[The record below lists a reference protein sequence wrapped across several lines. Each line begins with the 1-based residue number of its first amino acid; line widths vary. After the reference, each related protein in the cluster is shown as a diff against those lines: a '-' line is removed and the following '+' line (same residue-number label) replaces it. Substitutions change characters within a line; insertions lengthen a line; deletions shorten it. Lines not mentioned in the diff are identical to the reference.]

1 MKFHRALDHLPLSI
15 PIPLSGSPMPRVTNA
30 QQALDGGLYSIKLD
44 YSRLALIPEDVA
56 DPFFTF
62 DCVLLEKGAY
72 KSDVKFIYK
81 SSAVVRKVPLF
92 TKVVYQ
98 DDQEGI
104 VVYCQ
109 DTDLVSG
116 GTKSG
121 KYIGVINLPLKARQY
136 KTETDVFYLGEA
148 ELKTVKSMSERPAT
162 EIPDLEG
169 FVKSFQPYKR
179 MGVKSLDDLD
189 EFRKLDYTER
199 VQRCVE
205 AAAERTN
212 TYCEEHAKGAPGIQ
226 AKIRAEREDRLK
238 VHRGRVD
245 STLARETLAKPFA
258 KRFIH
263 MQVLSPRKLRPADGP
278 KPSAA
283 AKPSVD
289 GPALSAAAQSAFA
302 GAGTAAAPDPPQPSS
317 APQHQPAPTNG
328 TTRPLFGSSISAAG
342 LGVQARHQLLLGRHS
357 TIGSAQPQS
366 VQPRPPLPP
375 LNGQR
380 PAASRPPL
388 GGQPRA
394 ASRLALSGQPPS
406 FALPSSS
413 GQCSAPA
420 SAPDTAPASA
430 PDPAPAPSLPAAPP
444 AAATASTANTTSTAP
459 LATSN
464 GEEFDFDLPPAMTRP
479 KPFTQKRPPRG
490 APDPS
495 PATEGKRPRSTKA
508 SDPTS
513 GSKENAGSKKRTN
526 ESKIGMKYNT
536 VGRQLAAMRE
546 ALQAKGGAGSSLSP
560 LNPSMASLLGME
572 EEAGSGSA
580 SPCTNDKPVLAL
592 MI

>member
-1 MKFHRALDHLPLSI
+1 
-15 PIPLSGSPMPRVTNA
+15 MPRVTNA

-258 KRFIH
+258 KRFMH
-263 MQVLSPRKLRPADGP
+263 VHRCYRHGSCAPLTVPSLPQRP
-278 KPSAA
+278 SR
-283 AKPSVD
+283 
-289 GPALSAAAQSAFA
+289 LLTAQRS
-302 GAGTAAAPDPPQPSS
+302 
-317 APQHQPAPTNG
+317 
-328 TTRPLFGSSISAAG
+328 R
-342 LGVQARHQLLLGRHS
+342 LLLNLPLLVR
-357 TIGSAQPQS
+357 
-366 VQPRPPLPP
+366 VQPPLPTHRSLP
-375 LNGQR
+375 VRLNINR
-380 PAASRPPL
+380 H
-388 GGQPRA
+388 QPM
-394 ASRLALSGQPPS
+394 
-406 FALPSSS
+406 ALP
-413 GQCSAPA
+413 
-420 SAPDTAPASA
+420 
-430 PDPAPAPSLPAAPP
+430 
-444 AAATASTANTTSTAP
+444 
-459 LATSN
+459 
-464 GEEFDFDLPPAMTRP
+464 
-479 KPFTQKRPPRG
+479 
-490 APDPS
+490 
-495 PATEGKRPRSTKA
+495 
-508 SDPTS
+508 
-513 GSKENAGSKKRTN
+513 
-526 ESKIGMKYNT
+526 
-536 VGRQLAAMRE
+536 
-546 ALQAKGGAGSSLSP
+546 ALC
-560 LNPSMASLLGME
+560 LGL
-572 EEAGSGSA
+572 A
-580 SPCTNDKPVLAL
+580 SPRLG
-592 MI
+592 